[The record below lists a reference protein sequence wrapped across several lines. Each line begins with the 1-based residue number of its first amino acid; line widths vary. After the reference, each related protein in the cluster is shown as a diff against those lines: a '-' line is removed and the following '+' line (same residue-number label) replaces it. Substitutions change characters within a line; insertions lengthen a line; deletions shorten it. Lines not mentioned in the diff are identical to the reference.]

1 MRAWCALGV
10 QWYMLRPVLWRVH
23 AWSRV
28 PAAASPPPPLAKQD
42 EDYTSNSGDG
52 RVVVAYDEPQE
63 PTVTAQPAAQQQ
75 QQQQQQ
81 QHPALA
87 GAGTSG
93 GYRPG
98 FWNKTVPE
106 NSPLSMSVGGLPPM
120 DSPGSVSMELTQ
132 PTVGLPQQQ
141 AAQQHQ
147 PGEVTAGLP
156 SLGALAE
163 ADELEGAA
171 EEQQA
176 QQPVPGE
183 VTAALPSLGALADAD
198 EWEQGEAVADADGW
212 AAAGH
217 GSGNV
222 TTNITA
228 ALPGLG
234 ALVAEDEDATAGMD
248 LTVPAGR
255 VLEHHPQQVQHSLS
269 PTAVTAPSPA
279 AAGPSPAGLAAAT
292 FAAAAAVSPA
302 PAIIPSPGQQQLVE
316 QQQRE
321 AHPAL
326 AAAEEP
332 AGAAELEPTVAV
344 PTTGGRVS
352 GGGTDE
358 LEAVQARQLN
368 KWGFAPGQE
377 DTLDINLEMHGEG
390 MGGIHTGHGAG
401 VG

>member
-1 MRAWCALGV
+1 
-10 QWYMLRPVLWRVH
+10 
-23 AWSRV
+23 
-28 PAAASPPPPLAKQD
+28 
-42 EDYTSNSGDG
+42 
-52 RVVVAYDEPQE
+52 VAYEGPQG
-63 PTVTAQPAAQQQ
+63 PTATVQPAA
-75 QQQQQQ
+75 QQQ

-87 GAGTSG
+87 GTGTGG

-141 AAQQHQ
+141 AQQQHHHQ

-163 ADELEGAA
+163 ADELEEAAA
-171 EEQQA
+171 EGQAQQA

-198 EWEQGEAVADADGW
+198 EWEEGEAAEEAGGW
-212 AAAGH
+212 AGAVD

-222 TTNITA
+222 TANITA
-228 ALPGLG
+228 VLHGLG

-248 LTVPAGR
+248 FTVPAGR

-269 PTAVTAPSPA
+269 PAPMAAPSPA
-279 AAGPSPAGLAAAT
+279 AAGPSPALV
-292 FAAAAAVSPA
+292 AAAAAAAASPA
-302 PAIIPSPGQQQLVE
+302 PSIIPSPGQQQLA
-316 QQQRE
+316 QQQQQE
-321 AHPAL
+321 HPAL
-326 AAAEEP
+326 AAADEP
-332 AGAAELEPTVAV
+332 VGAAELEPTLAV
-344 PTTGGRVS
+344 PATGGRTS

-358 LEAVQARQLN
+358 LAAVKARQLN
-368 KWGFAPGQE
+368 KWGFAPGQD
-377 DTLDINLEMHGEG
+377 DTLDINLEMHGACWSVTRGWALGGGREVLVPCPASQWLALHPCCCNCEG
-390 MGGIHTGHGAG
+390 AQLL
-401 VG
+401 

>member
-1 MRAWCALGV
+1 MLAICCSALAPHL
-10 QWYMLRPVLWRVH
+10 MPTARLRSL
-23 AWSRV
+23 SQ
-28 PAAASPPPPLAKQD
+28 QD

-52 RVVVAYDEPQE
+52 RVVVAYDEPLE
-63 PTVTAQPAAQQQ
+63 TAVAAQAPT
-75 QQQQQQ
+75 QQQQQ

-87 GAGTSG
+87 GAGTGG

-132 PTVGLPQQQ
+132 PTVGLSPQPQV
-141 AAQQHQ
+141 AQHQ
-147 PGEVTAGLP
+147 LGEVTAGLP

-163 ADELEGAA
+163 ADEMEDAVA
-171 EEQQA
+171 EQPA
-176 QQPVPGE
+176 QQPQRPVPGE

-198 EWEQGEAVADADGW
+198 EWEQDEAAAEAGGW
-212 AAAGH
+212 AAAGD

-222 TTNITA
+222 TANITA

-255 VLEHHPQQVQHSLS
+255 VLQHNPQQVQHSLS
-269 PTAVTAPSPA
+269 PTPGAVPSPA
-279 AAGPSPAGLAAAT
+279 AAGPSPAAV
-292 FAAAAAVSPA
+292 AAAAAAATPSPA
-302 PAIIPSPGQQQLVE
+302 PGIIPSPGQQQLADH
-316 QQQRE
+316 QQQQQDV
-321 AHPAL
+321 HPAL
-326 AAAEEP
+326 APAEEP
-332 AGAAELEPTVAV
+332 AGAAELEPTLAV
-344 PTTGGRVS
+344 PTTGGRTS

-358 LEAVQARQLN
+358 LAAVKARQLN

-377 DTLDINLEMHGEG
+377 DTLDINLEMHGG
-390 MGGIHTGHGAG
+390 WLGT
-401 VG
+401 VPP